1 MIKFRQKDFTLQ
13 EGHYTGPKDME
24 KVPSA
29 AEVIGKGTVGG
40 AIIGGVIGK
49 YVDDKAIKG
58 ALTGGKWGF
67 LGSVLLKVFINYLHN
82 PMTSVK
88 FRDVD
93 KNIRRQFGI
102 YRATGITVGDS
113 IDKRASVE
121 EKFSFNDRN
130 ITSYK
135 INFAV
140 SDNQVTMYT
149 LGLDNIEL
157 EKVNSVLDYYCKKYF
172 GMEYTATILNQRLNS
187 YSVSIVFTNYSAIS
201 SFIMELSDKLL
212 TKINLLD
219 NKAFVANRIE
229 EATKEE
235 PKEDLQEEEKN
246 FNVAEINKYDLVKI
260 LTKSSIVPLSLLG
273 KGKWKESMS
282 NLVMSI
288 VSGSLSKISANELVR
303 SGVPMPRENFGN
315 PYLEET
321 LKKLHY
327 VEGFNYTIGDKS
339 ASDNFSMA
347 QGRFIVTIPSGSD
360 SEKEIDKA
368 WKSFKGKINKC
379 VTGKVS
385 IYTYAIESRKDFEFI
400 LKKLMSTRITFNIFE
415 G

>member
-24 KVPSA
+24 KVPST

-102 YRATGITVGDS
+102 YRATGITIGDS
-113 IDKRASVE
+113 IDKRASVD

-149 LGLDNIEL
+149 LGLDNAEL
-157 EKVNSVLDYYCKKYF
+157 DKVNSVLDYYCKKYF

-187 YSVSIVFTNYSAIS
+187 YSVSIVFTNYPAIS

-229 EATKEE
+229 EVTKEE
-235 PKEDLQEEEKN
+235 PEEMQEDEKN
-246 FNVAEINKYDLVKI
+246 FSVAEINKYDLIKI
-260 LTKSSIVPLSLLG
+260 LTKSSIVPLRLLG
-273 KGKWKESMS
+273 NGNWKGSISNFIMS
-282 NLVMSI
+282 V

-303 SGVPMPRENFGN
+303 SGLPVPRETFSNA
-315 PYLEET
+315 YLEEA
-321 LKKLHY
+321 LKKLRY
-327 VEGFNYTIGDKS
+327 VEGFNYTVGDKK
-339 ASDNFSMA
+339 ASDNISIA
-347 QGRFIVTIPSGSD
+347 QGRFILTTLSGSD
-360 SEKEIDKA
+360 SEKDIDKSLR
-368 WKSFKGKINKC
+368 SFKRKINKC

-385 IYTYAIESRKDFEFI
+385 IYTYTIESRKDFEFI

>member
-40 AIIGGVIGK
+40 AVIGGVIGK

-67 LGSVLLKVFINYLHN
+67 LGSVLLKMFINYLHN

-88 FRDVD
+88 YREVD

-102 YRATGITVGDS
+102 YRATGITIGDS
-113 IDKRASVE
+113 IDKRASVD
-121 EKFSFNDRN
+121 EKFGFNDRN

-149 LGLDNIEL
+149 LGLDNAEL
-157 EKVNSVLDYYCKKYF
+157 EKVNSVLDYYCKKYY
-172 GMEYTATILNQRLNS
+172 GMEYTSTILNQRLNS
-187 YSVSIVFTNYSAIS
+187 YSVSIVFTNYPAIS
-201 SFIMELSDKLL
+201 SFIMELSEKLL

-219 NKAFVANRIE
+219 NKAFVSSRLE

-235 PKEDLQEEEKN
+235 MEIEEEEKN
-246 FNVAEINKYDLVKI
+246 FSTAEINKYDLIKI
-260 LTKSSIVPLSLLG
+260 LTSSYYHSMKKINLSSGWKKSLSNVIMQIVSESLL
-273 KGKWKESMS
+273 
-282 NLVMSI
+282 
-288 VSGSLSKISANELVR
+288 KISANELVR
-303 SGVPMPRENFGN
+303 SGIPRPREEFGN
-315 PYLEET
+315 TYLEET
-321 LKKLHY
+321 LKKLRY
-327 VEGFNYTIGDKS
+327 IEGFNYTIGDKK
-339 ASDNFSMA
+339 ASDNISMA
-347 QGRFIVTIPSGSD
+347 QGRFIVTVPSGSD
-360 SEKEIDKA
+360 SEKSIDKS
-368 WKSFKGKINKC
+368 WSSFKGKINKC
-379 VTGKVS
+379 VMEKVS
-385 IYTYAIESRKDFEFI
+385 IYTYTIESRKDFEFI
-400 LKKLMSTRITFNIFE
+400 LKKLMQTRIIFNIFE
-415 G
+415 